1 MLVRI
6 ADFISDMILMPGD
19 LICRLFKLSNP
30 EQHALLRIY
39 INLFIYA
46 KIAILWVFWYLSF

>member
-6 ADFISDMILMPGD
+6 ADFISKIVLMPGD
-19 LICRLFKLSNP
+19 LICRLFKVKNP
-30 EQHALLRIY
+30 ANQDLLRIY

-46 KIAILWVFWYLSF
+46 KIAIFWVFWYVNF